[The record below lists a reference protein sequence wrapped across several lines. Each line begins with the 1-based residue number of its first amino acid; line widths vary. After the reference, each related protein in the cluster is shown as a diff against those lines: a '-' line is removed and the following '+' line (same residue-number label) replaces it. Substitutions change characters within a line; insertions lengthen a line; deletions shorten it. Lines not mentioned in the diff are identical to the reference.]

1 MEIEKGTLT
10 ELVLERLRDDIVAGA
25 FDAGQNL
32 RIEMLKERYGTG
44 ASPLREALAR
54 LATEGF
60 VVNETNRG
68 FRVSPMSRDDLE
80 DIALVRKTVESE
92 ALALAI
98 SNAGDEW
105 EVGIVAALQRLRLA
119 ANRRYEVADERMEA
133 LESAHW
139 QFHRAIIAGC
149 GSPRLSELQ
158 AIFYRQGVRYRRLAF
173 DELFDVTKFVAEHE
187 SLAEILI
194 SRDIKRAISALRSHI
209 GITAEE
215 IFPRPSSPR

>member
-25 FDAGQNL
+25 YDAGQNL

-60 VVNETNRG
+60 VVSETNRG

-92 ALALAI
+92 ALSLAI
-98 SNAGDEW
+98 RNAGDEW
-105 EVGIVAALQRLRLA
+105 EVGIVAALQRLKLA
-119 ANRRYEVADERMEA
+119 ANRRYDNADERMAA

-139 QFHRAIIAGC
+139 QFHRAIIEGC

-158 AIFYRQGVRYRRLAF
+158 ATFYRQGVRYRRLAF
-173 DELFDVTKFVAEHE
+173 DELFDVKKFVTEHE
-187 SLAEILI
+187 SLAEELA
-194 SRDIKRAISALRSHI
+194 SRDIARATKALRAHI
-209 GITAEE
+209 GITSEE
-215 IFPRPSSPR
+215 IFPS